1 MAHAQKILPH
11 YTYDDWKLWE
21 GKWELM
27 DGFPIAMSPAPLPK
41 HQRISLAIGSE
52 LRIALKKCK
61 NCFAYDPIDYKI
73 SADTIL
79 IPDILVVCGQIKKPF
94 LDFPPALI
102 VEVLSPSTALRDR
115 NTKYTTYEEQGVKY
129 YLIVDTDR
137 ESVEVYE
144 LQNGKYALKISDN
157 NLYHFE
163 FEEGCN
169 VDVNFSEIW

>member
-41 HQRISLAIGSE
+41 HQRIAASLQSE
-52 LRIALKKCK
+52 FVVALKKCK
-61 NCFAYDPIDYKI
+61 NCFAYDPLDYKI
-73 SADTIL
+73 ADDTIF
-79 IPDILVVCGQIKKPF
+79 IPDMLVVCRKITKPF
-94 LDFPPALI
+94 LDFAPALV
-102 VEVLSPSTALRDR
+102 VEILSPSSILRDR
-115 NTKYTTYEEQGVKY
+115 NTKYTTYEEQGVRY

-144 LQNGKYALKISDN
+144 LQNGKYVLKISDS

-163 FEEGCN
+163 FEKGCN
-169 VDVNFSEIW
+169 TDVNFSEIW